1 VGLISTV
8 LLLPLAPV
16 KGVFWVAEKINDE
29 ANRRYYSEG
38 AIVSELRRVDEL
50 RRSGQ
55 LTEEQASAREEEL
68 LQRRL
73 RGARMPQKAAARG

>member
-1 VGLISTV
+1 VGLISTIV
-8 LLLPLAPV
+8 LLPVAPV
-16 KGVFWVAEKINDE
+16 KGVFWVAGKITDE

-38 AIVSELRRVDEL
+38 AIVAELRRVDEA

-55 LTEEQASAREEEL
+55 IDEETAAAREEEL

-73 RGARMPQKAAARG
+73 GAPPTKGAGHG

>member
-8 LLLPLAPV
+8 VLLPVAPV
-16 KGVFWVAEKINDE
+16 KGVFWVARKINDE

-50 RRSGQ
+50 RKAGQ
-55 LTEEQASAREEEL
+55 LTEEQAAAREEEL
-68 LQRRL
+68 LERRL
-73 RGARMPQKAAARG
+73 AGARQGV

>member
-1 VGLISTV
+1 VGLISAIV
-8 LLLPLAPV
+8 LLPVAPV
-16 KGVFWVAEKINDE
+16 RGVFWVAGKITDE

-38 AIVSELRRVDEL
+38 AIVSELRRVEDM

-55 LTEEQASAREEEL
+55 LSEEEAAAREEEL

-73 RGARMPQKAAARG
+73 QGARQGA